1 VVVVVASLFFYGVKG
16 GVFTLL
22 GGGDYLVWGPP
33 DSFIWGN
40 NELAFALVVVLPLAW
55 YLFTAYGPKYR
66 WVRFGVP
73 AAAGLS
79 LISILG
85 SYSRGAFLAVGAMLF
100 FLWLRGR
107 RRLLIAGLATL
118 AGLTALVF
126 MPSEW
131 VERMESI
138 RTYTQDPSALGRL
151 NSWMFAIELANAH
164 PVTGGGSRAFTPEL
178 FQQYAPD
185 PENFH
190 DAHSIF
196 FEVLAEQGYVGLLLY
211 LILGITALVTAS
223 RTVTIAKRH
232 DELAWAGD
240 LARFSQVSL
249 IGYAV
254 GGAFLGLAYFDLPY
268 AVMAFIACTYGL
280 VRREDARLRTPQDA
294 VNGDASTLNGDASDP
309 AVYHEVGKEAAIDR

>member
-1 VVVVVASLFFYGVKG
+1 
-16 GVFTLL
+16 
-22 GGGDYLVWGPP
+22 
-33 DSFIWGN
+33 
-40 NELAFALVVVLPLAW
+40 
-55 YLFTAYGPKYR
+55 
-66 WVRFGVP
+66 
-73 AAAGLS
+73 
-79 LISILG
+79 
-85 SYSRGAFLAVGAMLF
+85 
-100 FLWLRGR
+100 
-107 RRLLIAGLATL
+107 
-118 AGLTALVF
+118 
-126 MPSEW
+126 
-131 VERMESI
+131 MESI